1 MKRII
6 DIIILTSVLILSGC
20 KDVSSVDPQIGAPE
34 SRPIEFGISSDLSVE
49 SKAAIDESN
58 YTDFEFKPYG
68 IFTAPGE
75 TSERSVFAEG
85 TVVTYNPGASAGTSA
100 WSYSPLRYWWPGSYA
115 FAGVMPSVYAARFET
130 NNETSILTLNF
141 DNGFDLSTAQT
152 DLLVAFDNETVT
164 SASAAGPVDFDF
176 AHQLALVTIEGK
188 SKDPSTLEGG
198 IAVNEITVYGNSKQT
213 TGDIV
218 FTYTLPVGET
228 QGVITS
234 AFTLGEPSTNDK
246 PYKTIERPANLIGA
260 AATADWQLTYAA
272 TPAYDVLVPELLVFP
287 QTCEFSIVVKYTKGG
302 NPMEITGKLPA
313 DWKAGKKYTYRFSL
327 AADISFSFTVDDWDD
342 VPVSD
347 GDNTDEDDEI
357 EIY

>member
-20 KDVSSVDPQIGAPE
+20 KDVSSVDSQIGA
-34 SRPIEFGISSDLSVE
+34 SDSWPIEFGISSDLSVE

-58 YTDFEFKPYG
+58 YTDFGFNPYG
-68 IFTAPGE
+68 ILTALGE

-85 TVVTYNPGASAGTSA
+85 TVVTYSTDA
-100 WSYSPLRYWWPGSYA
+100 WSYSPLRYWQPGSYA
-115 FAGVMPSVYAARFET
+115 FAGVMPLGYNATFEA
-130 NNETSILTLNF
+130 NKLTLNF
-141 DNGFDLSTAQT
+141 DEGFDLAAAQT
-152 DLLVAFDNETVT
+152 DILVAFDNETVT

-176 AHQLALVTIEGK
+176 AHQLALVTIEGT
-188 SKDPSTLEGG
+188 SKDPSTPEGG
-198 IAVNEITVYGNSKQT
+198 IAVNEITVYGNSKET

-218 FTYTLPVGET
+218 FTYTPPAEGTVAA
-228 QGVITS
+228 ITS
-234 AFTLGEPSTNDK
+234 DYELGDK
-246 PYKTIERPANLIGA
+246 SIATAPYKEIKRPTDLTGA

-313 DWKAGKKYTYRFSL
+313 NWEAGKKYTYRFSL
-327 AADISFSFTVDDWDD
+327 AADISFSFTVKEWGSVD
-342 VPVSD
+342 VSD
-347 GDNTDEDDEI
+347 GDGTDEDNEI